1 MAGDGPARV
10 HWEIRPALRMAEF
23 FEIAYSGQ
31 AGQSRDTESFHCGA
45 RRSR

>member
-23 FEIAYSGQ
+23 FERAYSDNPGEDFLETFAEEFQ
-31 AGQSRDTESFHCGA
+31 LTA
-45 RRSR
+45 